1 VLTESEQTSAVRG
14 IIVFQKPDKFR
25 LEILPRSATYTL
37 TLLVAREG
45 LATLLDPRE
54 KSAVVSSSAS
64 GLLQAAL
71 KLPMS
76 ESDLMSYFLARVP
89 PRFAARVSNQK
100 EALVATDSQTGRV
113 TVRVTGT
120 GDTWTID
127 AGTGLLTEATLINR
141 FDELTDVELS
151 FAGTLLCE
159 GLQLPGVISVKL
171 PRQNLA
177 MTFTLVTTKCNQDIP
192 DTLFSAEIPAD
203 YSVIKK

>member
-25 LEILPRSATYTL
+25 LEILPPSATYTL

-100 EALVATDSQTGRV
+100 EALVTTNTQTGKLM
-113 TVRVTGT
+113 VRLTDT
-120 GDTWTID
+120 GDTWTIEPT
-127 AGTGLLTEATLINR
+127 TGLLTEATLVNR
-141 FDELTDVELS
+141 FDGLTDVELGYEG
-151 FAGTLLCE
+151 AVTCE

-171 PRQNLA
+171 PRQNLG
-177 MTFTLVTTKCNQDIP
+177 MTFTLTTTKCNQDIP
-192 DTLFSAEIPAD
+192 DTLFSAEIPGD